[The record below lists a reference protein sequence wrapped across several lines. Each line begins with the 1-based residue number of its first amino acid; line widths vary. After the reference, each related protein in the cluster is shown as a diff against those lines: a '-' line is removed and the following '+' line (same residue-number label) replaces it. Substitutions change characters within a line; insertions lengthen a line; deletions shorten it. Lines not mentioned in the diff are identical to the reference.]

1 MTAST
6 LAAPPAPSAL
16 PRRVTPIAT
25 ARHTMTLAWRT
36 LVQIKHN
43 PMELLDLS
51 VQPIMFVL
59 LFTYVF
65 GGQMAGGDPTKYLQ
79 YALPGIMAQNAL
91 FATLNTGVGLN
102 TDITKGVF
110 DRLRALPI
118 SRMSPLAGRILA
130 DTLKQAWSMA
140 ILLAVGMTI
149 GFRVKTSAAG
159 LVGALLLLVVMSFAV
174 SWICVLI
181 GVLVSEPDKVQIFG
195 FTTIFPLSFSSS
207 AFVNIHTMPGWMQAW
222 AKVNPV
228 TYLADSTRGL
238 LGGGAVA
245 SPVAKTLIWAVL
257 FAVVFA
263 PLSVRAL
270 RRRV

>member
-1 MTAST
+1 MTSAT
-6 LAAPPAPSAL
+6 LPAPRTLS
-16 PRRVTPIAT
+16 RRVSPVSTV
-25 ARHTMTLAWRT
+25 RHTLTLAWRT

-65 GGQMAGGDPTKYLQ
+65 GGQMAGGDPTAYLQ
-79 YALPGIMAQNAL
+79 YALPGIIAQNAL

-118 SRMSPLAGRILA
+118 SRMSPLAGRIIA
-130 DTLKQAWSMA
+130 DTVKQAWSMG
-140 ILLAVGMTI
+140 ILLGMGILI
-149 GFRVKTSAAG
+149 GFRVKTDAAG
-159 LVGALLLLVVMSFAV
+159 VIGALLLLVVMSFAV
-174 SWICVLI
+174 SWVSVLI

-207 AFVNIHTMPGWMQAW
+207 AFVNVDTMPGWMQAW
-222 AKVNPV
+222 AKINPV
-228 TYLADSTRGL
+228 SFLADATRGL
-238 LGGGAVA
+238 LNGG
-245 SPVAKTLIWAVL
+245 PVAGPVTKTLIS
-257 FAVVFA
+257 AVVLAVIFA
-263 PLSVRAL
+263 PLAVRAL

>member
-1 MTAST
+1 MTAAT
-6 LAAPPAPSAL
+6 LPAPQTTS
-16 PRRVTPIAT
+16 RRVSPIST
-25 ARHTMTLAWRT
+25 VRHTMTLAWRT

-65 GGQMAGGDPTKYLQ
+65 GGQMAGNPTAYLQ
-79 YALPGIMAQNAL
+79 YALPGIIAQNAL

-130 DTLKQAWSMA
+130 DTVKQAWSMG
-140 ILLAVGMTI
+140 ILLLMGIII
-149 GFRVKTSAAG
+149 GFRVKTDVAG
-159 LVGALLLLVVMSFAV
+159 VIGALLLLVVMSFAV
-174 SWICVLI
+174 SWMSVLI

-207 AFVNIHTMPGWMQAW
+207 AFVNVHTMPGWMQWW
-222 AKVNPV
+222 AKINPV
-228 TYLADSTRGL
+228 SFLADSCRGL
-238 LGGGAVA
+238 INGGPVA
-245 SPVAKTLIWAVL
+245 SPVTKTLIS
-257 FAVVFA
+257 AVVLAVIFA
-263 PLSVRAL
+263 PLAVRAL

>member
-1 MTAST
+1 MTAAT
-6 LAAPPAPSAL
+6 LTTPRAL
-16 PRRVTPIAT
+16 TRRVSPAAT
-25 ARHTMTLAWRT
+25 VRHTMTLAWRT

-65 GGQMAGGDPTKYLQ
+65 GGQMAGGDPTAYLQ
-79 YALPGIMAQNAL
+79 YALPGIIAQNAL

-110 DRLRALPI
+110 DRLRTLPI
-118 SRMSPLAGRILA
+118 ARMAPLAGRILA
-130 DTLKQAWSMA
+130 DVVKQAWSVA
-140 ILLAVGMTI
+140 ILLAVGMLI
-149 GFRVKTSAAG
+149 GFHVRTGVTGVLTA
-159 LVGALLLLVVMSFAV
+159 LVVLLVMAFAV
-174 SWICVLI
+174 SWVSVLI
-181 GVLVSEPDKVQIFG
+181 GVLVGEPEKVQIFG
-195 FTTIFPLSFSSS
+195 FTTIFPLSFTSS
-207 AFVNIHTMPGWMQAW
+207 AFVDIHTMPGWLQAW

-238 LGGGAVA
+238 INGAAVA
-245 SPVAKTLIWAVL
+245 RPLTMTLLWAVG

-263 PLSVRAL
+263 PLAVRAL

>member
-1 MTAST
+1 MTAAT
-6 LAAPPAPSAL
+6 LPAPRTLS
-16 PRRVTPIAT
+16 RRVSPVAT
-25 ARHTMTLAWRT
+25 VRHTVTLAWRT

-65 GGQMAGGDPTKYLQ
+65 GGQMAGGDPIVYLQ
-79 YALPGIMAQNAL
+79 YALPGIIAQNAL

-130 DTLKQAWSMA
+130 DTVKQAWSMA
-140 ILLAVGMTI
+140 ILLGVGIMI
-149 GFRVKTSAAG
+149 GFRVRTDVAG
-159 LVGALLLLVVMSFAV
+159 VAGALLLLVVMSFAV
-174 SWICVLI
+174 SWVSVLI
-181 GVLVSEPDKVQIFG
+181 GVLVSEPEKVQIFG
-195 FTTIFPLSFSSS
+195 FTTIFPLTFSSS
-207 AFVNIHTMPGWMQAW
+207 AFVRVDTMPGWLQAW

-228 TYLADSTRGL
+228 SFLADSCRGL
-238 LGGGAVA
+238 INGGAVA
-245 SPVAKTLIWAVL
+245 SPVAKTLVS
-257 FAVVFA
+257 AVVLALIFA

>member
-1 MTAST
+1 MTATS
-6 LAAPPAPSAL
+6 LPAPRAL
-16 PRRVTPIAT
+16 SKRVSPAAT

-65 GGQMAGGDPTKYLQ
+65 GGQMAADGDPQTYLQ
-79 YALPGIMAQNAL
+79 YALPGIIAQSAL

-102 TDITKGVF
+102 TDLTKGVF

-130 DTLKQAWSMA
+130 DTVKQVWSMT
-140 ILLAVGMTI
+140 ILLVAGMLI
-149 GFRVKTSAAG
+149 GYRVRTDVSHVIG
-159 LVGALLLLVVMSFAV
+159 TLLLLVVMAFAISWV
-174 SWICVLI
+174 SVLI
-181 GVLVSEPDKVQIFG
+181 GVLVSEPEKVQIFG

-207 AFVNIHTMPGWMQAW
+207 AFADIHRMPGWMQAW

-228 TYLADSTRGL
+228 TFLADATRGL
-238 LGGGAVA
+238 LNGGAVA
-245 SPVAKTLIWAVL
+245 SPVIKTLVSALV

-263 PLSVRAL
+263 PLAVRAL